1 MEELKPG
8 WQIVFIKRSRTSIA
22 VRNIITARMPAPTA
36 LMSRLMSVT
45 IIFRKQEALPS
56 YMLIIRALIL

>member
-8 WQIVFIKRSRTSIA
+8 WQIILIKRSRTSVA

-36 LMSRLMSVT
+36 FMSRLMRVT
-45 IIFRKQEALPS
+45 IIFRKQEALLS
-56 YMLIIRALIL
+56 YMLITRALIL